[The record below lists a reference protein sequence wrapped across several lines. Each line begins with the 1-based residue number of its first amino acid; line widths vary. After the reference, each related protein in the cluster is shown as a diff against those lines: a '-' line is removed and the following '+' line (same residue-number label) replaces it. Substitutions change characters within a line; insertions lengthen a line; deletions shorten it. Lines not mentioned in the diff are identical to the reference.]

1 MAIKIIVADDVEEM
15 REMIAKMLSTSDLE
29 HEIIAMCATGQEVLN
44 TLESKQADLILMDI
58 NMPEMNGLEA
68 TEIICRNPVHPSVIM
83 MSVQHE
89 SEYLKKAMLAGA
101 KAYIMKP
108 VDMDELVET
117 IQTTYDRNKLSL
129 AKPVIGDKQYS
140 AKIITFFSSK
150 GGVGNTFI
158 AVNAGLIISEK
169 LNKKVLIIDLD
180 LQFGDVSLMVN
191 KQSELTIKALF
202 DDSPI
207 SRYEDV
213 SPYLY
218 HYSKNCDMLFAP
230 KDPESAEYIAK
241 DQVKQLIELLK
252 AHYDYLIIDTG
263 VNYND
268 ITLNAL
274 DQSDKVIV
282 VSGMEVTSL
291 KNTKMSLKV
300 MQSLNYNS
308 EKVKLL
314 ITQVNEKFGVTK
326 NNVLKAFDYEIYGFI
341 SEESKIVKNA
351 INTGVP
357 LVMGKSN
364 VILKQ
369 LESVCQ
375 KIMS

>member
-1 MAIKIIVADDVEEM
+1 MAIRIIVADDVEEM
-15 REMIAKMLSTSDLE
+15 RDMIIKMLSTSGLDY
-29 HEIIAMCATGQEVLN
+29 EITASCTNGQEVIN
-44 TLESKQADLILMDI
+44 ALETNRADIVLMDI
-58 NMPEMNGLEA
+58 NMPVMNGLEA
-68 TEIICRNPVHPSVIM
+68 TEIICRNPHNPAVIM

-108 VDMDELVET
+108 VDMDELVDT
-117 IQTTYDRNKLSL
+117 IQTTYDRY
-129 AKPVIGDKQYS
+129 KPAIVKTVEDHKAYS
-140 AKIITFFSSK
+140 AKIISFFSSK

-158 AVNAGLIISEK
+158 AVNTGLI
-169 LNKKVLIIDLD
+169 LNDKFKKKVLIIDLD
-180 LQFGDVSLMVN
+180 LQFGDVSLMLN
-191 KQSELTIKALF
+191 KQSELTIKELF

-213 SPYLY
+213 KPYLY
-218 HYSKNCDMLFAP
+218 NYCKDCDMLFAP
-230 KDPESAEYIAK
+230 RDPESAEYISK

-252 AHYDYLIIDTG
+252 EHYDYLVIDTG

-274 DQSDKVIV
+274 DQSDKVII

-300 MQSLNYNS
+300 MQSLNYNA

-314 ITQVNEKFGVTK
+314 ITQVNEKFGVSK
-326 NNVLKAFDYEIYGFI
+326 NNVMKAFDYEIYGFI

-351 INTGVP
+351 INTGIP
-357 LVMGKSN
+357 LVKGKSN
-364 VILKQ
+364 PILKQ
-369 LESVCQ
+369 LESVCL

>member
-1 MAIKIIVADDVEEM
+1 MAIRIIVADDVEEM

-44 TLESKQADLILMDI
+44 TLESSQADIVLMDI

-68 TEIICRNPVHPSVIM
+68 TEIICRNAVHPSVIM

-117 IQTTYDRNKLSL
+117 IQTTYDRNKQNLI
-129 AKPVIGDKQYS
+129 KPVVDDKLYS
-140 AKIITFFSSK
+140 AKIISFFSSK

-158 AVNAGLIISEK
+158 AVNTGLIISEK
-169 LNKKVLIIDLD
+169 FNKKVLVVDLD
-180 LQFGDVSLMVN
+180 LQFGDVSLMLN
-191 KQSELTIKALF
+191 KQSELTIKELF

-213 SPYLY
+213 RPYLY
-218 HYSKNCDMLFAP
+218 SYSKNCDMLFAP
-230 KDPESAEYIAK
+230 RDPESAEYISK

-252 AHYDYLIIDTG
+252 EHYDYVIIDTG

-274 DQSDKVIV
+274 DQSDKVIL

-300 MQSLNYNS
+300 MQSLNYNA

-326 NNVLKAFDYEIYGFI
+326 NNVQKAFDYEIYGFV

-351 INTGVP
+351 INTGIP
-357 LVMGKSN
+357 LVKGKSN
-364 VILKQ
+364 PVLKQ